1 MVLSKGATWATVRLE
16 KVYYFLDSHHVGT
29 FEGVLKYSG
38 VEGTVKLASRGA
50 ASGDLLLTWEP
61 GEKPAR

>member
-1 MVLSKGATWATVRLE
+1 MVLSQGATWATIRLE
-16 KVYYFLDSHHVGT
+16 LVHYFLDSHHVGT
-29 FEGVLKYSG
+29 FEGVLKYAG

-61 GEKPAR
+61 APKPAR